1 MSQDHWP
8 VVGAVEDV
16 VQVRPVF
23 VQVPVVAS
31 VSEAELAVAIES
43 CTVEVI
49 GADPVK
55 VNVRFVVT
63 LSVEDVPL
71 SNPLDK
77 SGVEGVGKT

>member
-1 MSQDHWP
+1 
-8 VVGAVEDV
+8 

-23 VQVPVVAS
+23 DQVPVVAS

>member
-1 MSQDHWP
+1 
-8 VVGAVEDV
+8 
-16 VQVRPVF
+16 
-23 VQVPVVAS
+23 

-49 GADPVK
+49 GADPVN

>member
-1 MSQDHWP
+1 VS
-8 VVGAVEDV
+8 
-16 VQVRPVF
+16 PVF
-23 VQVPVVAS
+23 VQSPVVAS

-71 SNPLDK
+71 SNPLAK
-77 SGVEGVGKT
+77 SGVEGAGKT